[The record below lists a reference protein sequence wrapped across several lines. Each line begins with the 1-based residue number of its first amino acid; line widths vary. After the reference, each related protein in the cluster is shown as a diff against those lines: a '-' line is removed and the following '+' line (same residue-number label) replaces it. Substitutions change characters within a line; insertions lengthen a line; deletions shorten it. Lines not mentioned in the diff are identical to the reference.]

1 MLKKR
6 FLVVMGHFGW
16 KKARPLAY
24 ITQLKFLTNIHNN
37 IQYCLFSGRPIRPKE
52 TGLTEEELTEEIVTS
67 SGQKIFKC
75 KKCEKEFSFSS
86 RLKRHLLVHTGARP
100 FECPICLRRFTQ
112 AVDLKRHMLRHSG
125 QKPHVCQYCGKQ
137 YTRGDRL
144 KVNDEV
150 CYRVFSIEYA
160 KANILWKCDFSQSS
174 WPSAMQSLVNHCN

>member
-1 MLKKR
+1 LLINLL
-6 FLVVMGHFGW
+6 FW
-16 KKARPLAY
+16 
-24 ITQLKFLTNIHNN
+24 
-37 IQYCLFSGRPIRPKE
+37 LFSGRPIRPKE

-144 KVNDEV
+144 KVNNNTMIQFVELLE
-150 CYRVFSIEYA
+150 CRLICTFLLRFYC
-160 KANILWKCDFSQSS
+160 KTN
-174 WPSAMQSLVNHCN
+174 LVDCERC